1 MSAYGS
7 WNDFFHK
14 KNDNTILH
22 SAKSNPLCDV
32 DDLETRYYKKFGI
45 WLDHH
50 ALKLT
55 KLYGEKRAWELID
68 KNIATLDADA
78 REAERRKQ
86 AQYSFHAVPDGV
98 EIPF

>member
-1 MSAYGS
+1 MSAFDT

-14 KNDNTILH
+14 KNDNTVLH
-22 SAKSNPLCDV
+22 NARINPLCDV
-32 DDLETRYYKKFGI
+32 DDLENRYRKRYGI

-50 ALKLT
+50 VLKLT
-55 KLYGEKRAWELID
+55 EMYGERRAWELID
-68 KNIATLDADA
+68 KNIAALDADA

-86 AQYSFHAVPDGV
+86 AQYSFHAVPDNV